1 VAGDNSILN
10 NEEEEAFL
18 KGFILQEKSIY
29 YLMAK
34 FLL

>member
-18 KGFILQEKSIY
+18 KGFILQEKLI
-29 YLMAK
+29 
-34 FLL
+34 FI